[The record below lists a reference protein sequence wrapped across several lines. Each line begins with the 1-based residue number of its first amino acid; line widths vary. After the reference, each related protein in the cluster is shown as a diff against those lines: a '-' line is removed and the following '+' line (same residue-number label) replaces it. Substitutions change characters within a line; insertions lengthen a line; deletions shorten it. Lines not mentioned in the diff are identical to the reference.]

1 MSLNRDSVLSSVIAH
16 RSYPR
21 TAFDSYLILT
31 DKATFEEDYRV
42 YQSSDAFLL
51 DNTHEDLQQVGLV
64 GFAQEPKATTVILA
78 KTDPANESVGALVTR
93 MVELDS
99 ILEADFFAV
108 CVVSSHSDDQLLELA
123 KYCETQEM
131 LGIFYTN
138 NPVTITTAKTDLPSR
153 MEDLGLRHSACWYHK
168 DKRLDIA
175 FISRFLGEKIGLV
188 SAKHLVLPL
197 IDASNLT
204 TSEMQNILDKN
215 CNVYDRERKKY
226 IFTKQGTTA
235 SNENI
240 SFVAGQ
246 IFVSVTCI
254 EALYELQL
262 NNSKLSFNSIDLKR
276 VLSALQFQLKKAQDQ
291 KIIAEDDPEL
301 GASYLIRLNP
311 IRNEDKLEIEIK
323 YLDAGVMKFITLK
336 FTAFRDD
343 TQFNIERSIA

>member
-1 MSLNRDSVLSSVIAH
+1 MSLNRPSVMSSIIAQ
-16 RSYPR
+16 RSYPK
-21 TAFDSYLILT
+21 TAFDSFLILT
-31 DKATFEEDYRV
+31 DKATFAEDYRV
-42 YQSSDAFLL
+42 YQDSDAFLL
-51 DNTHEDLQQVGLV
+51 DNTHADLTEVGLV
-64 GFAQEPKATTVILA
+64 AFSQQPRATTVIVA
-78 KTDPANESVGALVTR
+78 KTDPTNVSVGALTTR

-108 CVVSSHSDDQLLELA
+108 TVVSDHSDDQIIELA
-123 KYCETQEM
+123 KYVETQEM
-131 LGIFYTN
+131 LGVFYTN
-138 NPVTITTAKTDLPSR
+138 NSDLITTATTDLASR
-153 MEDLGLRHSACWYHK
+153 MKALDLRHSCCFFHK
-168 DKRLDIA
+168 DKRVDIG

-197 IDASNLT
+197 ITSSNLT
-204 TSEMQNILDKN
+204 TSEMQNLLDKN

-246 IFVSVTCI
+246 IFISVTCI

-276 VLSALQFQLKKAQDQ
+276 ILSALQFQLKKAQDQ

-301 GASYLIRLNP
+301 GASYLIKLNP
-311 IRNEDKLEIEIK
+311 IRSEDKLEIEIK
-323 YLDAGVMKFITLK
+323 YLDAGTIKFITLK
-336 FTAFRDD
+336 FVAFRDD